1 MNWGKLMRADFGA
14 DLQIKTDYSLKDKL
28 IGYLTLV
35 KPPFVLMTP
44 FNAASAAV
52 LSIGGHFPSWQLCLG
67 GFLTAFLASAGVNI
81 YNRYA
86 DKERDKVE
94 WPARSIPSGRINANH
109 VLILILALLAAS
121 LVFCWIYFNPLTFW
135 ILVGGIVFGSLY
147 SAVLRDKVGYLS
159 LPPIEGL
166 IFLAGWAALSPE
178 TILTLTP
185 WVIYL
190 IGLSWQAAHIMGHY
204 LVHVRYDIGGK
215 PIINTPAFF
224 FKPSPQAAALIA
236 LTFLVICFSLSI
248 WLIFLTNLH
257 FIYIILVSAVG
268 IYSLVKT
275 WILVKDSTSRDKL
288 HKAWSSLTLLRM
300 VCSIAIL
307 LDVLAFSL
315 L

>member
-1 MNWGKLMRADFGA
+1 MDWSKLMRADFGA
-14 DLQIKTDYSLKDKL
+14 DLQIKTRYTLKDKA

-44 FNAASAAV
+44 FNAASAAI
-52 LSIGGHFPSWQLCLG
+52 LGIAGFPSWKLIIA

-94 WPARSIPSGRINANH
+94 WPERAIPSGRINANH
-109 VLILILALLAAS
+109 VLILVLSLMAAS
-121 LVFCWIYFNPLTFW
+121 LVLCWIYFNPVTFW
-135 ILVGGIVFGSLY
+135 ILVAGILLGSLY

-185 WVIYL
+185 WVLYL

-204 LVHVRYDIGGK
+204 LVHIRYDSHNK
-215 PIINTPAFF
+215 PIIPTPAFF
-224 FKPSPQAAALIA
+224 CKPSPHTASIIA
-236 LTFLVICFSLSI
+236 LVFLIICISLSV
-248 WLIFLTNLH
+248 WLIFLSGLH
-257 FIYIILVSAVG
+257 FIYIILIAAVG
-268 IYSLVKT
+268 INALVRT
-275 WILVKDSTSRDKL
+275 WILVRDSTSREKL
-288 HKAWSSLTLLRM
+288 HKAWSSLTSVRM
-300 VCSIAIL
+300 VSSIAIL
-307 LDVLAFSL
+307 LDVLVFNL
-315 L
+315 F